1 MKGDN
6 MNSTPSFIKF
16 LNANGGYCY
25 SSIVEEFLLSIK
37 INNIIF
43 LSGKSHI
50 DKSTFLQYFI
60 EYFNQENEFNKRII
74 SNFKVGKTFTSQ
86 GFAVKRKDI
95 LNILPKISYED
106 KCDFIVD
113 GIKVNAHLNLTPRLF
128 FKLSDNK
135 EFHDYLANAT
145 ENNIEKLDYEI
156 ILNESDKYN
165 FKIFNANHLDKDYDE
180 IIDYIKEAKDNISSH
195 YFIIFNHVDDD
206 NINSVLFDEDLP
218 SNLTIFYNAYLKDCS
233 SIADAMAVVQFDPV
247 SPMDYLQN
255 NLSNINFKN
264 ISYLENPQREYLGN
278 INDIKK
284 TLQGIQVSENKS
296 LYNILIDELNRLY
309 HILAGDDIYIST
321 SNVDNILKYMIVSW
335 RYEDC
340 PDIFSNW
347 YKYFDFQVIQRVI
360 PLLAGEVSIETF
372 EALIDFCSG
381 EFNYYRS
388 YSRIS
393 GML

>member
-1 MKGDN
+1 MSKKGE
-6 MNSTPSFIKF
+6 SFINYLIQKGF
-16 LNANGGYCY
+16 YYHYNE
-25 SSIVEEFLLSIK
+25 IEDFLLSLKLNNLLLLTGISENEK
-37 INNIIF
+37 INFLKSYVNYLIF
-43 LSGKSHI
+43 S
-50 DKSTFLQYFI
+50 
-60 EYFNQENEFNKRII
+60 NKQKKI
-74 SNFKVGKTFTSQ
+74 SLNFTMGKTRTSR
-86 GFAVKRKDI
+86 GFAIPRKDLYSLLPKLSYEDGCKI
-95 LNILPKISYED
+95 IVGDYVVNARLNILP
-106 KCDFIVD
+106 
-113 GIKVNAHLNLTPRLF
+113 RMF
-128 FKLSDNK
+128 FKSSENK
-135 EFHDYLANAT
+135 EFIDYLEFAKDT
-145 ENNIEKLDYEI
+145 GIKKLDYEI

-165 FKIFNANHLDKDYDE
+165 FKIFNANHLDKNYNE
-180 IIDYIKEAKDNISSH
+180 IIDYIKEAKDNNH
-195 YFIIFNHVDDD
+195 DDFFIIFNHVDDD

-233 SIADAMAVVQFDPV
+233 SIADSIAVVQFDPV

-321 SNVDNILKYMIVSW
+321 GNVDNILKYMIVSW

>member
-1 MKGDN
+1 M
-6 MNSTPSFIKF
+6 
-16 LNANGGYCY
+16 
-25 SSIVEEFLLSIK
+25 
-37 INNIIF
+37 
-43 LSGKSHI
+43 
-50 DKSTFLQYFI
+50 
-60 EYFNQENEFNKRII
+60 
-74 SNFKVGKTFTSQ
+74 
-86 GFAVKRKDI
+86 
-95 LNILPKISYED
+95 
-106 KCDFIVD
+106 
-113 GIKVNAHLNLTPRLF
+113 
-128 FKLSDNK
+128 
-135 EFHDYLANAT
+135 
-145 ENNIEKLDYEI
+145 
-156 ILNESDKYN
+156 
-165 FKIFNANHLDKDYDE
+165 
-180 IIDYIKEAKDNISSH
+180 
-195 YFIIFNHVDDD
+195 
-206 NINSVLFDEDLP
+206 LFDDELP